1 MTHKLSTEQLIDIFQ
16 ATKEV
21 VETEL
26 SVVEANKDNYPP
38 IVYVEKSSFHKGK
51 LHVINGV
58 LKTLKDNP

>member
-1 MTHKLSTEQLIDIFQ
+1 MSHKLSTEQLIDIFQ

-38 IVYVEKSSFHKGK
+38 IVYVKKAAFIKGSCM
-51 LHVINGV
+51 
-58 LKTLKDNP
+58 